1 MKYNLPNRSASQK
14 YTIYLVIRLNNVVTR
29 RPCSRSIYHRDP
41 SFSIH
46 IVGRNPYCEVSV
58 QLATQVWSRS
68 KYKYLMLHY
77 LRSCRCLCTRMSVL
91 SLISPTQR
99 RYLDTSRYVHHS
111 FLDARVSVW
120 RLFFFRVSL
129 DLLLFFGGLWSLKS
143 EYRKYDKSLPCS
155 HKVRPVH
162 LSKRMKNLTKPL
174 RDIFAKGD
182 CQVETDQCGWRDGDN
197 ILTRG

>member
-1 MKYNLPNRSASQK
+1 MLYRWAPAVDIVVIKYTLTHKSASQK
-14 YTIYLVIRLNNVVTR
+14 NTWSSDWIMSWPAAPAPDPYIT
-29 RPCSRSIYHRDP
+29 DP

-91 SLISPTQR
+91 SPISPTQR

-111 FLDARVSVW
+111 FLDARVSVEDC
-120 RLFFFRVSL
+120 FFRVSL
-129 DLLLFFGGLWSLKS
+129 DLLLFGIVES
-143 EYRKYDKSLPCS
+143 EKWIP
-155 HKVRPVH
+155 
-162 LSKRMKNLTKPL
+162 
-174 RDIFAKGD
+174 
-182 CQVETDQCGWRDGDN
+182 
-197 ILTRG
+197 

>member
-1 MKYNLPNRSASQK
+1 MSWPAAPAPDPYI
-14 YTIYLVIRLNNVVTR
+14 T
-29 RPCSRSIYHRDP
+29 DP

-58 QLATQVWSRS
+58 QLATQVWSRP

-111 FLDARVSVW
+111 FLDARVSVEDC
-120 RLFFFRVSL
+120 FFRVSL
-129 DLLLFFGGLWSLKS
+129 DLLLFFWGLWSLKS

-155 HKVRPVH
+155 HKVRAVH

-174 RDIFAKGD
+174 RDICAKGD
-182 CQVETDQCGWRDGDN
+182 DCLVETDQWEWRDGDI
-197 ILTRG
+197 ILTRE

>member
-1 MKYNLPNRSASQK
+1 MSWPSAPAPDP
-14 YTIYLVIRLNNVVTR
+14 YIT
-29 RPCSRSIYHRDP
+29 DP

-120 RLFFFRVSL
+120 RLFFLEWALTCYCFFLDCGVSKVNTVNTTNL
-129 DLLLFFGGLWSLKS
+129 CLAYTKCVQYIRENELKIYKNRWLFSWNRLVWVTWWWGW
-143 EYRKYDKSLPCS
+143 
-155 HKVRPVH
+155 HHPVPGV
-162 LSKRMKNLTKPL
+162 MKIFL
-174 RDIFAKGD
+174 R
-182 CQVETDQCGWRDGDN
+182 R
-197 ILTRG
+197 

>member
-1 MKYNLPNRSASQK
+1 MPVHVSTWKPHWLYCRCCIGERAPALDIVVMKYKLPYRSASQK
-14 YTIYLVIRLNNVVTR
+14 NTWSSDWIMSWPAAPAPDPYIT
-29 RPCSRSIYHRDP
+29 DP

-91 SLISPTQR
+91 SPISPTQR

-111 FLDARVSVW
+111 FLDTRVSVW
-120 RLFFFRVSL
+120 SLKIVFFRVSL
-129 DLLLFFGGLWSLKS
+129 DLLLFWIVES
-143 EYRKYDKSLPCS
+143 EKWIP
-155 HKVRPVH
+155 
-162 LSKRMKNLTKPL
+162 
-174 RDIFAKGD
+174 
-182 CQVETDQCGWRDGDN
+182 
-197 ILTRG
+197 